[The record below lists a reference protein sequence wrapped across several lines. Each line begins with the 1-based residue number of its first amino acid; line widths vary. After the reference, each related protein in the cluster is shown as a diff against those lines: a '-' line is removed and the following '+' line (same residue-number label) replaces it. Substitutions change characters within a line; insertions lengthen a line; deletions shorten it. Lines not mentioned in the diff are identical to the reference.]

1 MRQFKVYRHPSG
13 ALESLR
19 PGWSW
24 RAFFQGCVW
33 AFARK
38 LWWQGAGEV
47 ILLLLLFVLTESA
60 GLVVRSALLGLAV
73 VGSHLVFGLRG
84 HAWLAQR
91 LLSRGYRHADTV
103 TANDRSGA
111 LALSTRY
118 RGWRSPRA
126 LSRP

>member
-1 MRQFKVYRHPSG
+1 VRQFKVYRHPSG

-24 RAFFQGCVW
+24 PAFFQGCAW

-47 ILLLLLFVLTESA
+47 IGLLLLLVLTETA
-60 GLVVRSALLGLAV
+60 GLVVRSAVLGLAV
-73 VGSHLVFGLRG
+73 VTSHLVFGLRG
-84 HAWLAQR
+84 HAWQAQL
-91 LLSRGYRHADTV
+91 LLSRGYKHADTV

-118 RGWRSPRA
+118 RGWRSPGS
-126 LSRP
+126 LSRQ